1 MKEVK
6 HEVITNGTPKF
17 ENMTKVELNVF
28 CSELYREIS
37 KVKTQTKDKLHNSHS
52 DWRIKIFKP
61 TFFRDP
67 LHKFLSIET
76 LHQNVLGIYQNIY
89 HA

>member
-52 DWRIKIFKP
+52 D
-61 TFFRDP
+61 
-67 LHKFLSIET
+67 
-76 LHQNVLGIYQNIY
+76 
-89 HA
+89 